1 MDAARGHHQLRR
13 HPGGRSALA
22 IVVCGAFVAAALA
35 TAPAA
40 QAVTEQQTYVL
51 TGSILIGPP
60 PALTIPAGST
70 FTATVDLTTGAITDG
85 HVSIPT
91 FDRGAVSGPP
101 ANITVSDAAPAT
113 GMLDLATG
121 AVTLTSSYIVSLA
134 IPSLSSVC
142 EIAPVDVVTST
153 AGGGSPLAGNPA
165 TATLTGSG
173 FTTPA
178 VVASPTCTDV
188 NAGLVN
194 GFLGLPTSETA
205 MTITVVRAVTPA
217 TTTTAVPAQPVA
229 PTAAQPAFTG

>member
-1 MDAARGHHQLRR
+1 MDAERGHFGLRR

-22 IVVCGAFVAAALA
+22 IAVCGAFVAAALA

-40 QAVTEQQTYVL
+40 HAVTEQQTYVL

-60 PALTIPAGST
+60 PALTIPAGAT
-70 FTATVDLTTGAITDG
+70 FTATVDLATGAITDG

-91 FDRGAVSGPP
+91 FDRGAVSGPQ
-101 ANITVSDAAPAT
+101 ANITITDAAPAT
-113 GMLDLATG
+113 GTIDLATG
-121 AVTLTSSYIVSLA
+121 AVTLTSSYLVSLA
-134 IPSLSSVC
+134 VPSLSSVC
-142 EIAPVDVVTST
+142 QITPVSVVTST
-153 AGGGSPLAGNPA
+153 GGGGSPLAGNPP
-165 TATLTGSG
+165 TATLTGAG

-178 VVASPTCTDV
+178 IVASPTCTDV

-194 GFLGLPTSETA
+194 GFLGLPTNETA

-229 PTAAQPAFTG
+229 PTPAQPAFTG